1 MRPCKFRKTDMT
13 DSEIRADA
21 GASATIDQ
29 AALVQLGPGQPGLAV
44 AVVKDGQI
52 AHLVGYGLANLR
64 TRAPVTPRTMF
75 HLASCGKQFTGL
87 GVMMLQEAVA
97 DFGYDDHLGAHVPEL
112 AGFPQGVTIRRL
124 LHHLSAIR
132 DLYDAEGTAQLL
144 RQSARPTND
153 DVVHAYV
160 AMNFPM
166 NPSDPVPGRSY
177 DYSNSGYDML
187 GTVIERVT
195 EESYADFFRNNV
207 FGPLGMDDSF
217 SFPEARL
224 DNPRRAVGHNYHS
237 GNFIVEPGDPLDLI
251 TGSGSFFSSV
261 ADLCIYDKALTA
273 NQLVSEASLKA
284 AMTSG
289 VTQNGVSIDYGFGWG
304 VATIGSRAYA
314 EHTGW
319 WAGYISQF
327 RRAIDGRLGVYV
339 LSNNTALEL
348 GIVVDAAT
356 AVYG

>member
-1 MRPCKFRKTDMT
+1 MTTDT
-13 DSEIRADA
+13 EIRADP

-29 AALVQLGPGQPGLAV
+29 AALTQLGPGQPGLAV

-52 AHLVGYGLANLR
+52 AHLAGYGLANLR

-87 GVMMLQEAVA
+87 GISMLRESAA
-97 DFGYDDHLGAHVPEL
+97 GFGYDDHLGDHVAEL

-132 DLYDAEGTAQLL
+132 DLYDAEGTAELL
-144 RQSARPTND
+144 RQSARPTNE
-153 DVVHAYV
+153 DVVRTYV

-166 NPSDPVPGRSY
+166 NPGDPVPGSSY
-177 DYSNSGYDML
+177 DYSNSGYDLL

-195 EESYADFFRNNV
+195 EQSYADFFRRNV

-217 SFPEARL
+217 SFPETRL
-224 DNPRRAVGHNYHS
+224 DHPRRAIGHNDHF
-237 GNFIVEPGDPLDLI
+237 GNVVEQPGDPLDLI

-261 ADLCIYDKALTA
+261 ADLCTYDQALTA
-273 NQLVSEASLKA
+273 NRLVSAASLEA

-289 VTQNGVSIDYGFGWG
+289 VTQNGTRIGYGFGWG
-304 VATIGSRAYA
+304 VATLGGRAYA
-314 EHTGW
+314 EHSGW

-327 RRAIDGRLGVYV
+327 RRAIDGRLGIYV

-348 GIVVDAAT
+348 GIVVEAAT
-356 AVYG
+356 AAYG